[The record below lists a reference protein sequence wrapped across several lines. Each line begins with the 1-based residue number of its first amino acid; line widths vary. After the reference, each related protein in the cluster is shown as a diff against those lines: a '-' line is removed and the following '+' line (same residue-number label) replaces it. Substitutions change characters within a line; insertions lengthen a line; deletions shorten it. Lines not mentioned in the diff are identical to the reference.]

1 MVLSPIIICDRLTK
15 IANDMYDEWINE
27 YLDEEEYY
35 YLRAQME
42 AEWMEW
48 EYYNGVPTQDD
59 LPEKK
64 SNDDLPVLID
74 TKFVNGDD

>member
-1 MVLSPIIICDRLTK
+1 
-15 IANDMYDEWINE
+15 MYDEWINE
-27 YLDEEEYY
+27 YFDEEEYY

-48 EYYNGVPTQDD
+48 EYYNSVPTQDD

-64 SNDDLPVLID
+64 SNDDLSVPIN
-74 TKFVNGDD
+74 TNFVNGG